1 MKKRTRIMSLTV
13 KEQSVARKILSGV
26 VVEDFFT
33 GSAGETV
40 GLWDS
45 GATNSVVTRSFAQNL
60 GLTLMGQTQVRGVHG
75 VRTVNV
81 YYVKIRLKGTDIQL
95 ITNVTESEELS
106 KDRSVGMLLGMNVIT
121 KGDFSIT
128 NYRGKTTMSFRV
140 PSKCVVDYTKK

>member
-1 MKKRTRIMSLTV
+1 
-13 KEQSVARKILSGV
+13 
-26 VVEDFFT
+26 
-33 GSAGETV
+33 
-40 GLWDS
+40 
-45 GATNSVVTRSFAQNL
+45 
-60 GLTLMGQTQVRGVHG
+60 MGQTQVRGVHG

-140 PSKCVVDYTKK
+140 PSKYVVDYTKK

>member
-1 MKKRTRIMSLTV
+1 MRKKLIKSLTIR
-13 KEQSVARKILSGV
+13 EDSIARKILSGV
-26 VVEDFFT
+26 EVEDFFT
-33 GSAGETV
+33 GNSCETI

-45 GATNSVVTRSFAQNL
+45 GATNSVVTKSTAQAL
-60 GLTLMGQTQVRGVHG
+60 GLTLMGQTRVRGVHG

-81 YYVKIRLKGTDIQL
+81 YYVKIRLKGTEIQL

-106 KDRSVGMLLGMNVIT
+106 TDHSVGMLLGMNVIT

-140 PSKCVVDYTKK
+140 PSKYIVDYTKK